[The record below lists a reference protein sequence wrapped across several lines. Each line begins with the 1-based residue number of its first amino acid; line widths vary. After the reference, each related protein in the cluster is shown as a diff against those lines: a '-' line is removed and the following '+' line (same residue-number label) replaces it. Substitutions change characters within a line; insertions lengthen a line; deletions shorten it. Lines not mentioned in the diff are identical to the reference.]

1 MDTVVLYCVINL
13 LIRYSAL
20 LSWLTDMSE
29 YENMRTA
36 DIIADAL
43 LDWNVDTI
51 FGLPGDGINGF
62 MEALRT
68 RQDKIRFI
76 LVRHEESAAFMACA
90 YAKYT
95 GKLGAC
101 VATSGPGAIHLLNGL
116 YDAKLDNAPVIAITG
131 STYSDLMG
139 SSYQQDVNLLQL
151 FSDVSVYNNIIT
163 APEQAEMAVDIAC
176 RTAFAQRG
184 VSHLTIPIDV
194 QEKKLQGKYSRHK
207 VPGHTSDT
215 FVAAGDVLPDRR
227 LLEQAADIIN
237 AGNKIVI
244 LVGQGALNAGQ
255 EVISVAE
262 RIEAPVVKALLGK
275 AVIPDNHPNDIGGI
289 GMLGTEPATDAMSEA
304 DTLIMIGTSFPY
316 IEYLPKPGQ
325 ARGVQIDIKAEKI
338 GLRYPVEVGLIGD
351 SKKILSALLP
361 LLRDRTTKNSNGGGG
376 SSHQQY
382 RQNEQQQEQH
392 KFLRSKQQS
401 MKEWTELLDRQIKQ
415 ADKKKPIKPQ
425 AIASAVS
432 EELQDNAVISVDSGT
447 NTIWAARFLNIR
459 RGMKFSVSGTLASM
473 ACGLPY
479 AIAAQL
485 AYPDRQCVAF
495 VGDGGFAMLMSEF
508 ATAVQYNLPIKVVIL
523 KNNTL
528 GMIRWE
534 QMAFLGNPEFGVE
547 FSPID
552 FAKIAEACG
561 GIGYTIKEYDD
572 IKPIMKKAMSEN
584 TTRKPT
590 IVEAYVDPFEPPMPP
605 KIEPEFV
612 QNMAESFAKGQPY
625 ARRIG
630 LTLYRNRMM
639 NSKIKTLQN
648 KLGEKINNL
657 SSDDRE

>member
-1 MDTVVLYCVINL
+1 
-13 LIRYSAL
+13 
-20 LSWLTDMSE
+20 MSE

-36 DIIADAL
+36 DIIAEAL
-43 LDWNVDTI
+43 LDWNVDII

-68 RQDKIRFI
+68 RQDKIKFI

-116 YDAKLDNAPVIAITG
+116 YDAKLDNTPVIAITG

-194 QEKKLQGKYSRHK
+194 QERKLEGKYSRHK

-215 FVAAGDVLPDRR
+215 FVAAGGALPDRY
-227 LLEQAADIIN
+227 LLEHAADVLN
-237 AGNKIVI
+237 SGNKIVI

-262 RIEAPVVKALLGK
+262 RIGAPVVKALLGK
-275 AVIPDNHPNDIGGI
+275 AVIPDNHPHSIGGI

-304 DTLIMIGTSFPY
+304 DTLLMIGTSFPY

-325 ARGVQIDIKAEKI
+325 ARGIQIDIKAEKI
-338 GLRYPVEVGLIGD
+338 GLRYPVEVGLTGD
-351 SKKILSALLP
+351 SKKVLSALLP
-361 LLRDRTTKNSNGGGG
+361 LLRDRRTNGNSSNNHS

-382 RQNEQQQEQH
+382 QGEEEQQQ
-392 KFLRSKQQS
+392 FLRSKQQS
-401 MKEWTELLDRQIKQ
+401 MKRWIELLDRQSSKQ
-415 ADKKKPIKPQ
+415 TDEKKAIKPQ
-425 AIASAVS
+425 AIARAVS
-432 EELQDNAVISVDSGT
+432 EQLQDNAIISVDSGT

-459 RGMKFSVSGTLASM
+459 KGMKFSVSGTLASM

-479 AIAAQL
+479 AIAAQI
-485 AYPDRQCVAF
+485 AYPERQCVAF
-495 VGDGGFAMLMSEF
+495 VGDGGFAMLMGEF
-508 ATAVQYNLPIKVVIL
+508 ATAVQYNLPIKVIIL

-552 FAKIAEACG
+552 FANIAEACG
-561 GIGYTIKEYDD
+561 GIGYTIKESDD
-572 IKPIMKKAMSEN
+572 IKSIMKKAMSDK
-584 TTRKPT
+584 TSTKPT
-590 IVEAYVDPFEPPMPP
+590 VVEAYIDPFEPPMPP

-630 LTLYRNRMM
+630 LTLYRNQM
-639 NSKIKTLQN
+639 NSTIKTIQN

-657 SSDDRE
+657 IPDDNK